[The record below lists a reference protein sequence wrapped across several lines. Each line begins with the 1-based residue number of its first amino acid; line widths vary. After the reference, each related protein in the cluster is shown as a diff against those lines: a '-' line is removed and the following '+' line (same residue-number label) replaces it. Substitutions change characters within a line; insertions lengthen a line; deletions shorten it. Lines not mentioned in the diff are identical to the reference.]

1 MTDDADESTADGGGD
16 GLQYVEDLRVGQT
29 WEPGSVTFTEAEI
42 LAFAEE
48 FDPQP
53 FHVDPE
59 AAGRHFDG
67 LIASGWHTAA
77 GCMRPF
83 AAEVLSNVAV
93 VAALGIEDLRW
104 HAPVY
109 PGDTLSVAVSVVD
122 TESWN
127 DRRGKVAFGLEATDE
142 DGERVHSRTDLVLVE
157 RRNPDAGAGTS
168 DR

>member
-1 MTDDADESTADGGGD
+1 MTDSTANEPTADGSR
-16 GLQYVEDLRVGQT
+16 LQYIEDLRVGQS
-29 WEPGSVTFTEAEI
+29 WEPGSVTFTESEV

-77 GCMRPF
+77 ACMRPF
-83 AAEVLSNVAV
+83 ATEVLSDVAV

-122 TESWN
+122 TEPWN
-127 DRRGKVAFGLEATDE
+127 DRRGKVTFGLDATDG
-142 DGERVHSRTDLVLVE
+142 DGDRVHSRKDLVLVE
-157 RRNPDAGAGTS
+157 RRSPDTGAGTG